1 MSIKYGARRS
11 SIELATKKKKNEKEE
26 EKKKNH
32 VIVITT
38 KDTKTY
44 FYNKI
49 ISKTKKESIWCV
61 DVTVLILYFN
71 NIIIYI
77 IIFEKILNCL
87 FHHILVTVWY
97 ISFKIKYNNTFSI
110 INVLITQ

>member
-11 SIELATKKKKNEKEE
+11 SIELATKKKNEKEE

-44 FYNKI
+44 F
-49 ISKTKKESIWCV
+49 
-61 DVTVLILYFN
+61 L
-71 NIIIYI
+71 
-77 IIFEKILNCL
+77 
-87 FHHILVTVWY
+87 
-97 ISFKIKYNNTFSI
+97 
-110 INVLITQ
+110 

>member
-1 MSIKYGARRS
+1 VSIKYGARRS

-26 EKKKNH
+26 EKKKKNH
-32 VIVITT
+32 VIVLPRIL
-38 KDTKTY
+38 KLI

-71 NIIIYI
+71 NNIY
-77 IIFEKILNCL
+77 
-87 FHHILVTVWY
+87 
-97 ISFKIKYNNTFSI
+97 
-110 INVLITQ
+110 